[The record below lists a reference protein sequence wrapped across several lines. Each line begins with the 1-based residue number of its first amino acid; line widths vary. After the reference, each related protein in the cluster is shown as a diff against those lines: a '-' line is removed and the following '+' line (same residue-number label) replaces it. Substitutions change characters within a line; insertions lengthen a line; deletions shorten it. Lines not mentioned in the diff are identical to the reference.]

1 MVESDVDGRILKG
14 LDCSGWINWVYWSVT
29 GEPLA
34 GQSTSSLALCGRPI
48 KREELQPGDIVLKTG
63 TGAHVV
69 MFLEWA
75 ENGQMLVIHES
86 STAVNNV
93 TLKVMEADWP
103 YYRNLLD

>member
-1 MVESDVDGRILKG
+1 M
-14 LDCSGWINWVYWSVT
+14 
-29 GEPLA
+29 
-34 GQSTSSLALCGRPI
+34 
-48 KREELQPGDIVLKTG
+48 
-63 TGAHVV
+63 V